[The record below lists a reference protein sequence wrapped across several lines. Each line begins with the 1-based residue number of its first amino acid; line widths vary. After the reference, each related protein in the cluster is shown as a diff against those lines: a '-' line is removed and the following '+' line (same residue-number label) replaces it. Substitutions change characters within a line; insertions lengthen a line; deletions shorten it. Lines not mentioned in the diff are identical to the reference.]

1 MRKNSQYFLSVALTA
16 ALALFCSSVYAQEK
30 SPTGAKP
37 DFDMTASYIE
47 ACSCDMFCPCYFNTH
62 STHHM
67 DEHHMDAHFCRANL
81 VLKVDKGYYKN
92 TKLDGAKVWV
102 STDLGSE
109 WSTGKDSW
117 AVINYDPSVTPE
129 QRVALNDIIGQ
140 LYPFQWQKFD
150 VDTQGFTWDVNE
162 KTGVARAKMNNGKG
176 EVVLERG
183 KGDDPNREIVMQNL
197 KYWQAQ
203 SNDGF
208 RMWQNKHEELEGKG
222 HKFSYDGTNGF
233 LITIHFS
240 GKAKTTVSGN

>member
-1 MRKNSQYFLSVALTA
+1 MRRIFSL
-16 ALALFCSSVYAQEK
+16 LALVCLVAVTAIIS
-30 SPTGAKP
+30 TGKQPQDKKAAKP

-62 STHHM
+62 STAHHG
-67 DEHHMDAHFCRANL
+67 EHMAEHFCRANL

-92 TKLDGAKVWV
+92 TKLDGAKVWI

-117 AVINYDPSVTPE
+117 AVVNYDPSVTAE
-129 QRVALNDIIGQ
+129 QKAALNDIIGQ

-150 VDTQGFTWDVNE
+150 ADTQGFTWDVDE
-162 KTGVARAKMNNGKG
+162 KAGIAHAKMNNGKG
-176 EVVLERG
+176 EVVLEKG
-183 KGDDPNREIVMQNL
+183 KGDDPSREIVMQNL
-197 KYWQAQ
+197 KYWKAQ

-208 RMWQNKHEELEGKG
+208 RMWKSKHEEFEGKD

-240 GKAKTTVSGN
+240 GVAKAAAAGN

>member
-1 MRKNSQYFLSVALTA
+1 MRRVLSLFTLVCLVATTA
-16 ALALFCSSVYAQEK
+16 LISSGKQQEK
-30 SPTGAKP
+30 KSAKP

-62 STHHM
+62 STAHHG
-67 DEHHMDAHFCRANL
+67 EHMEEHFCRANL

-92 TKLDGAKVWV
+92 TKLDGAKVWIA
-102 STDLGSE
+102 TDLGSE

-117 AVINYDPSVTPE
+117 AVLNYDPSVTPE
-129 QRVALNDIIGQ
+129 QKTALNDIIGQ

-150 VDTQGFTWDVNE
+150 VDTQGFTWDVDE
-162 KTGVARAKMNNGKG
+162 KAGIAKAKMNNGKA
-176 EVVLERG
+176 EVVLEKS
-183 KGDDPNREIVMQNL
+183 KGDDPSREIVMQNL
-197 KYWQAQ
+197 KYWTAQ

-208 RMWQNKHEELEGKG
+208 RMWKSKHEEFEGKD

-240 GKAKTTVSGN
+240 GKAKAPAAGN